1 MILRNFIIRYS
12 VFENGEGSG
21 AVVISFCVY
30 QGSSMKNCI
39 SPSPFSILVLESSIV
54 NKRNELPY
62 KHNLSRLMSFSS
74 NMS

>member
-1 MILRNFIIRYS
+1 MTLRNFIIRYS

-21 AVVISFCVY
+21 SVVILFCVY

-54 NKRNELPY
+54 NKRNDKL
-62 KHNLSRLMSFSS
+62 
-74 NMS
+74 